1 MSNEAPI
8 LSYTSEFK
16 RSLRQL
22 AKRYRQVKNDVTPL
36 LQALAKGGTLG
47 ERIQGVNGTL
57 YKVRLKNT
65 DSRKGKR
72 GGYRVIYY
80 LQNEQHIILLTIYSK
95 QEQSDISSG
104 ELRQLLD
111 KYLNS

>member
-1 MSNEAPI
+1 MSNEVPV

-22 AKRYRQVKNDVTPL
+22 AKRYRQVKNDLTPL
-36 LQALAKGGTLG
+36 LHSLAKGETPGD
-47 ERIQGVNGTL
+47 RIQGVNGIL

-72 GGYRVIYY
+72 GGYCVIYY
-80 LQNEQHIILLTIYSK
+80 LQNKQHTILLTIYSK
-95 QEQSDISSG
+95 QEQSDISAD